1 LNQQDNAIEL
11 ICFHARA
18 FGLRPA
24 APRTGIPS
32 SSLTGT
38 DPIFRLGS
46 RLLRRLKKYFFY
58 TPKVFYIGVMKDDAK
73 TFTLDE
79 LSALTGISRRNIRYY
94 IDQKKMV
101 DQAEGTARGAHYTQK
116 HLSQLLQIRQW
127 QQEGYSLERI
137 RELLQEGAE
146 GPPPP
151 RRKSGTVEVWSRLTI
166 SEGVELHINAQQADL
181 SPENLRALLS
191 EIQRVYEQIARKE

>member
-1 LNQQDNAIEL
+1 MYP
-11 ICFHARA
+11 ARH
-18 FGLRPA
+18 
-24 APRTGIPS
+24 S
-32 SSLTGT
+32 
-38 DPIFRLGS
+38 
-46 RLLRRLKKYFFY
+46 LRRFFQSAKAGVARPEKKFY
-58 TPKVFYIGVMKDDAK
+58 DTPKVFYIGVMKDDTK

-94 IDQKKMV
+94 IDQKKLV
-101 DQAEGTARGAHYTQK
+101 DRAEGTARGAHYTQK

-146 GPPPP
+146 TPPP

-166 SEGVELHINAQQADL
+166 SEGVELHINAQQAGL
-181 SPENLRALLS
+181 SPEDLRALFT
-191 EIQRVYEQIARKE
+191 EIQRAYAQIARKESK